1 MLISKKQEIT
11 QRKRSSKYP
20 VFFPIVA
27 ALTFCLGACNTFAQ
41 VGYKDG
47 FSQSI
52 FLGHS
57 FFRPGTDDIAVLAPY
72 TGHTRHTQYLQFAG
86 GTNGDAGSLWRRTG
100 DNELG
105 KAEIKKGGVE
115 LVAVAFG
122 GDAPDNEVADYADW
136 IDLTLQYN
144 ASTFDTFVIQ
154 SGWPSASVQTTYA
167 DNRAT
172 QDLINLEINR
182 IVQELRVLY
191 PDLTVLHMPVAE
203 AMSRLWALYEQGQ
216 LGPEILGVQIIGNR
230 ANSLQTD
237 TTGHPGDIMEDVQG
251 LIWHQTLYPET
262 DVRTLTNIP
271 TYQNTWTYDIR
282 QLAYDVWQ
290 DESYAHRYNDA
301 TIDPEPPYFYSSPI
315 VEIGATVGTAYSG
328 ATLSD
333 NAGDSNGDPLTFA
346 KVSGPSWLSVAI
358 DGTLFGAPAWVNTGL
373 NTFTVSVS
381 DGIYTAVEETLE
393 ITVVEQS
400 SNNAPVFT
408 APPFNVSDGT
418 ADEAY
423 SDTIAGSA
431 TDADGDPLTYSKV
444 SGTAGWLTIAS
455 DGALSGTPNGAY
467 IGGENV
473 TVMVS
478 DGNGGSDT
486 AIMEIVVLEGGSGP
500 VELLKDD
507 MENFNGT
514 GWVTDWATTTWTS
527 HSSSTSVRGN
537 KDSNDLESPQLDTSG
552 KTSLTIS
559 FWYYNIRVDADDDVR
574 IQLWNGSSYVDLE
587 ELGDDAQNTWL
598 QFTTTLTSAQ
608 NPEYFSS
615 NFKFKIEATSL
626 DQYEFIAIDD
636 VVVTVE

>member
-1 MLISKKQEIT
+1 MLINKKQEIT
-11 QRKRSSKYP
+11 QRNRLSKYN
-20 VFFPIVA
+20 VSFPKVA
-27 ALTFCLGACNTFAQ
+27 VLSLCLSACNAFAQ

-57 FFRPGTDDIAVLAPY
+57 FFKPATNDIAVLAPY
-72 TGHTRHTQYLQFAG
+72 TEHNRHTQYGQFAG
-86 GTNGDAGSLWRRTG
+86 GTNGDVGSLWRNTG
-100 DNELG
+100 DNELS

-115 LVAVAFG
+115 LVAVTWHS
-122 GDAPDNEVADYADW
+122 DTLDNEIADYVDW

-144 ASTFDTFVIQ
+144 ASTFETFAIQ
-154 SGWPSASVQTTYA
+154 SVWGSASVSTTYA
-167 DNRAT
+167 DIRDT
-172 QDLINLEINR
+172 QDVINLEINA
-182 IVQELRVLY
+182 IVEELRVLY
-191 PDLTVLHMPVAE
+191 PDLTILNMPVGE
-203 AMSRLWALYEQGQ
+203 AMPRLWALYEQGQ
-216 LGPEILGVQIIGNR
+216 LGPEIWGVQIIGNR

-237 TTGHPGDIMEDVQG
+237 TIGHPGDIMEDVQG

-282 QLAYDVWQ
+282 QLAYEIWQ
-290 DESYAHRYNDA
+290 DESNAHRYNDA
-301 TIDPEPPYFYSSPI
+301 PIDPAPPYFYTSPL
-315 VEIGATVGTAYSG
+315 VEIGATVDVAYSG

-346 KVSGPSWLSVAI
+346 KVSGPSWLSVAM
-358 DGTLFGAPAWVNTGL
+358 DGTLFGAPAWDNTGL

-444 SGTAGWLTIAS
+444 SGAGWLTIAS

-467 IGGENV
+467 IGAEDV

-507 MENFNGT
+507 MENFNSL
-514 GWVTDWATTTWTS
+514 GWDTDWGTTTAQS
-527 HSSSTSVRGN
+527 HSSSTAAVGS
-537 KDSNDLESPQLDTSG
+537 SWTNDLKSPRLDTSG
-552 KTSLTIS
+552 KTSVTIS
-559 FWYYNIRVDADDDVR
+559 FWYRNVGVDADDNVR
-574 IQLWNGSSYVDLE
+574 IMLWNGSSWVDLE
-587 ELGDDAQNTWL
+587 ELGDNAQSTWL

-608 NPEYFSS
+608 TPEYFRS
-615 NFKFKIEATSL
+615 NFKFRIEASSL
-626 DQYEFIAIDD
+626 DKNEFLLIDD
-636 VVVTVE
+636 VLVTVE